1 MAHVGYFGH
10 NVAMVGAIIIVIV
23 LLVVIPVSVLVSG
36 GALAGVIGF
45 FVQKDVDDT
54 NEGSELIDLNG

>member
-1 MAHVGYFGH
+1 
-10 NVAMVGAIIIVIV
+10 MVGAIIIVIV